1 MGVTQTYAGL
11 VVCRFFLGLCE
22 AGFFPGEMTSET
34 WDPDISYMELG
45 CMYLMS
51 MYYRRHE
58 LQWRFNLF
66 FSAVILAGA
75 WSGVRTPQAPYSS
88 CSHP

>member
-1 MGVTQTYAGL
+1 
-11 VVCRFFLGLCE
+11 
-22 AGFFPGEMTSET
+22 
-34 WDPDISYMELG
+34 
-45 CMYLMS
+45 MYLMS

-75 WSGVRTPQAPYSS
+75 WSGVRTLHDPNLFLQLPLTLFAAPRIRLGENGRDRWVRWLALDLYY
-88 CSHP
+88 